1 VVHAVSAAALIRR
14 PDGLRYRIAY
24 DPAATDGVTR
34 LVAAGRGHI
43 LNDHLIRLMLRL
55 VRRGDVVLDLGAH
68 IGTFALAAAAAGCRV
83 IAVEA
88 SPANA
93 ALLATSAARNRFD
106 DLEVVNC
113 ATAGRGGP
121 IRFCSNGPYGHVATR
136 TTRAA
141 SELVPA
147 VRVDELLRQRGVE
160 RVALVKMDV
169 EGSEIRT
176 LRGMAGLISHPDP
189 PPLLY
194 ELNGHCLDLYGATVN
209 DLLRALEGYGY
220 ASYLI
225 ERPWLV
231 RVRAREWQP
240 QTLSDCLAAQTR
252 PELRG
257 WRIVD
262 RIRREERIERLL
274 DEASDPSPKHRR
286 YAARSLTRAG
296 REVLRDG
303 RIVRAIEML
312 RQDPVPAVRRAASWW
327 RSATARRA

>member
-1 VVHAVSAAALIRR
+1 MTAAALIRR
-14 PDGLRYRIAY
+14 PDGLRYRVTY
-24 DPAATDGVTR
+24 DPTAGDGVTR
-34 LVAAGRGHI
+34 LISTGRGHVI
-43 LNDHLIRLMLRL
+43 NDHLIRLMLRM

-88 SPANA
+88 SAANA

-106 DLEVVNC
+106 ALEIVNC
-113 ATAGRGGP
+113 ATAARGGS

-147 VRVDELLRQRGVE
+147 VRVDEMLQQRGIE

-176 LRGMAGLISHPDP
+176 LGGMAGLISRADP

-194 ELNGHCLDLYGATVN
+194 ELNGHCLGLYGATVN
-209 DLLRALEGYGY
+209 DLLRTLEGYGY

-240 QTLSDCLAAQTR
+240 QTLSDCLAVQTS

-257 WRIVD
+257 WRVVH

-274 DEASDPSPKHRR
+274 DEASDASPKHRR
-286 YAARSLTRAG
+286 YAARALAVAG
-296 REVLRDG
+296 PKVLRDR
-303 RIVRAIEML
+303 RIVHAIETL
-312 RQDPVPAVRRAASWW
+312 RHDPVPAVRRAARWW
-327 RSATARRA
+327 RSATSRRP